1 MYARRL
7 TAGVYTG
14 ILLLLM
20 VCFVPWAH
28 ATHTPL
34 LASPNQ
40 ASYSLGSHSAY
51 WHGTYWHSADRHGT
65 DGHGTE
71 WHGTYWH
78 AAEEPSAFRDLF
90 SQPPDFQPA
99 HKAQDLNFGYTQGDV
114 WLRTQI
120 HNDSPAAQRW
130 IVQFEYPFLDYVTLY
145 TLRQQL
151 IDVQHSGSAVHIEQR
166 ALPHRQAVFPL
177 ELAAYE
183 TVTLYSH
190 VAASGSKILS
200 YNLMTP
206 EAFYA
211 QNDRYNFWLATY
223 FGIMLALSL
232 YNLLLYVGLKERVFL
247 HYSLFVAGF
256 GLATLAFNGIG
267 TLMFWSFLG
276 ENTARLVA
284 LGFIF
289 ASTMATLF
297 AQSFLNTKIYCP
309 RWHQVLNNFRNYCW
323 LAVVASL
330 VLPISAALHL
340 MDVTGFMAALL
351 LLVCGSYCSLRNIPG
366 ARLFVLAWALFLI
379 GAGVFALRNQGLLPA
394 NFITLHGI
402 QIGSALEMLLLSF
415 ALAAR
420 FNKLKR
426 QKERA
431 QTAIVVAL
439 KKQEA
444 LLEQK
449 VAARTKALEQLANYD
464 ALTGLLNRH
473 GLARC
478 AEEALQRSRQHGH
491 SLTLLMLD
499 LDRFKPIN
507 DCYGHETGDFVLQ
520 KIAKRLKHLARA
532 NDHCARFGGD
542 EFLIIMENIMEN
554 PMENI
559 TTGDSLEDI
568 QARINHAVSSPIK
581 LPCGEQVSVG
591 VSIGVSSCYAADN
604 TTLESM
610 LREADSNMYAVK
622 SRQTTAC
629 YRYDSTSS

>member
-1 MYARRL
+1 MHARRL

-14 ILLLLM
+14 LLLLLI

-28 ATHTPL
+28 ANNTPL
-34 LASPNQ
+34 SASPSQ
-40 ASYSLGSHSAY
+40 ASYPLGPHS
-51 WHGTYWHSADRHGT
+51 S
-65 DGHGTE
+65 
-71 WHGTYWH
+71 YWH
-78 AAEEPSAFRDLF
+78 AAEEPIAFRDML
-90 SQPPDFQPA
+90 SHPPDFQPA

-114 WLRTQI
+114 WLRTLV
-120 HNDSPAAQRW
+120 HNDSQAAQRW
-130 IVQFEYPFLDYVTLY
+130 VVQFEYPFLDYVTLY
-145 TLRQQL
+145 TLRQQVS
-151 IDVQHSGSAVHIEQR
+151 DVQHSGSAVHIEQR

-183 TVTLYSH
+183 TVTLYTH
-190 VAASGSKILS
+190 VAASGSKMLS

-211 QNDRYNFWLATY
+211 QNDRHNFWLSTY
-223 FGIMLALSL
+223 FGMLLALGL
-232 YNLLLYVGLKERVFL
+232 YNLLLYFGLKERVFL

-256 GLATLAFNGIG
+256 GLAILAFNGMG

-297 AQSFLNTKIYCP
+297 AQSFLNTKIYSP
-309 RWHQVLNNFRNYCW
+309 RWHQVLSNFRNYCW
-323 LAVVASL
+323 LAVAASL
-330 VLPISAALHL
+330 LLPIPAALHL

-351 LLVCGSYCSLRNIPG
+351 LLMCGSYCSLRGIPS
-366 ARLFVLAWALFLI
+366 ARLFVFAWSLFLL
-379 GAGVFALRNQGLLPA
+379 GAGVFALRNLGILPA

-431 QTAIVVAL
+431 QTAMLTAL

-444 LLEQK
+444 LLEHK

-464 ALTGLLNRH
+464 VLTGLLNRH

-478 AEEALQRSRQHGH
+478 AEEALPC
-491 SLTLLMLD
+491 T
-499 LDRFKPIN
+499 
-507 DCYGHETGDFVLQ
+507 
-520 KIAKRLKHLARA
+520 A
-532 NDHCARFGGD
+532 
-542 EFLIIMENIMEN
+542 
-554 PMENI
+554 
-559 TTGDSLEDI
+559 
-568 QARINHAVSSPIK
+568 AVSM
-581 LPCGEQVSVG
+581 
-591 VSIGVSSCYAADN
+591 A
-604 TTLESM
+604 TH
-610 LREADSNMYAVK
+610 
-622 SRQTTAC
+622 
-629 YRYDSTSS
+629 